1 MVPGKQCDLWS
12 RYNRYFN
19 RNATSQRMAVAAF
32 ARAIRLH
39 PKYGPRCSFCDFSL
53 FTL

>member
-1 MVPGKQCDLWS
+1 VTDCGH

-19 RNATSQRMAVAAF
+19 RNVTAQRIAVAAF

-39 PKYGPRCSFCDFSL
+39 PKYRVSPGNRFSL
-53 FTL
+53 MTR

>member
-1 MVPGKQCDLWS
+1 MVPGKQRDLWS

-39 PKYGPRCSFCDFSL
+39 PKYDRAALAAIFL
-53 FTL
+53 F